1 MKGKTKSFTDLAL
14 TTAKTSALR
23 TMKRCVT
30 LIREAIAAEFPSFDA
45 VMAFSIFNLSS
56 DPSPQR
62 HGGFTPLRK
71 QDGLKRL
78 SNLFELDELALSHEF
93 QKMHNIAEAHF
104 KQAGCSNRDAWRWAY
119 RRACHNRSKAQT
131 WKLPNLDIVT
141 WLCLLAYIFWL
152 GRGLFFS
159 MTFQD
164 RAVSGTCCLHG
175 VVRQHILGRANFFQN

>member
-1 MKGKTKSFTDLAL
+1 MVVFA
-14 TTAKTSALR
+14 
-23 TMKRCVT
+23 
-30 LIREAIAAEFPSFDA
+30 
-45 VMAFSIFNLSS
+45 
-56 DPSPQR
+56 
-62 HGGFTPLRK
+62 PLRK

-159 MTFQD
+159 MTFQH